1 MEIAASLH
9 TWRLRAGLTQE
20 ELAERSGV
28 SVRTISGLEAGQR
41 TNPRPA
47 SLRLLADALGLSDAE
62 RAALTA
68 SARGLR
74 GTAGAGSA
82 VRAGTD
88 TRASASASTR
98 TEPGTG
104 AGSGARVAAAPRIAA
119 NSLPYAL
126 ADFVGRESAL
136 AVLSQAT
143 EYQDHVTIAAIDGMA
158 GVGKTAFVVQ
168 ASHLLAPRFEDGCIF
183 LDLHGFTPGRQP
195 TETGEALGRLL
206 TTVGLSPDELPS
218 GEAARADLWRA
229 TVADRRMLLVLDNAP
244 SAAAVLPLI
253 AAGPGS
259 LVLTTSRRRL
269 LIDGAI
275 VISLGI
281 LDAHEA
287 LALFSRGAGET
298 RAAAEP
304 GAAMEVV
311 HQLGRLPLALRI
323 AAARLAHRPAWTIAD
338 LAARLAA
345 QERPLAEL
353 SVGDR
358 DVATAF
364 GVSYEQLGADERR
377 VFTLLGLHPGHDF
390 DAYAIAALSGLRLP
404 DAELIAESLV
414 DEHMVLAIGPGR
426 YSLHDL
432 LRAHAQALA
441 AALPEATRAAAA
453 AALAHHHRYTAARA
467 VNLIWPDTASR
478 RPTVPAAASPEV
490 PLPDA
495 DAARAWLDA
504 EQWNLITM
512 AVEGGVPGHAG
523 VLSVILGRHLDFS
536 GRNGDAI
543 ALHQAAADDARARGD
558 HTALASAL
566 SLLGI
571 THAQLGANLQA
582 ADYLQQSRET
592 AKSAG
597 DAGAQM
603 RATVNLAVVYEY
615 LGRYTDALAEAQHG
629 LELARQLGDP
639 AIIGASLNNVGTML
653 ERLGRPAE
661 AVGFHEEALNLAA
674 EHGLASTQAR
684 ALHYLGRG
692 LDKLGRPK
700 AALRHHCRALRIYR
714 RLQDPRSQAD
724 ALSDIGLALAH
735 LGRGEQ
741 AIRAQRKALDLAIEA
756 DAPGVQAKILN
767 ELGDAYCALASAIES
782 ASADAIDAYRRAR
795 ALAVQVADTAQKD
808 RADAALRALGYEDS
822 ENEEEPDSLE
832 RSTA

>member
-1 MEIAASLH
+1 MRVEIAASLH

-28 SVRTISGLEAGQR
+28 SARTISGLEAGQR
-41 TNPRPA
+41 TNPRAA

-62 RAALTA
+62 RATLTA
-68 SARGLR
+68 SVRGLR
-74 GTAGAGSA
+74 DTAGTGGA
-82 VRAGTD
+82 VRAD
-88 TRASASASTR
+88 L
-98 TEPGTG
+98 G
-104 AGSGARVAAAPRIAA
+104 AGASAAPRAAA

-126 ADFVGRESAL
+126 ADFVGRDGAL
-136 AVLSQAT
+136 TVLSQAT
-143 EYQDHVTIAAIDGMA
+143 DDQDHVTIAAIDGMA
-158 GVGKTAFVVQ
+158 GVGKTAFVVH

-195 TETGEALGRLL
+195 ADTGEALGRLL
-206 TTVGLSPDELPS
+206 ATVGLSPDELPS

-229 TVADRRMLLVLDNAP
+229 TVAERRMLLVLDNAP
-244 SAAAVLPLI
+244 STAAVLPLI
-253 AAGPGS
+253 AGGPGS

-287 LALFSRGAGET
+287 LALFSRGAGEA

-364 GVSYEQLGADERR
+364 GVSYEQLGADEQR

-390 DAYAIAALSGLRLP
+390 DAYAIAALAGRGLS

-414 DEHMVLAIGPGR
+414 DEHMVLAVGPGR

-441 AALPEATRAAAA
+441 AALPEPTRAAAA

-478 RPTVPAAASPEV
+478 RPTVAAAASPEV

-512 AVEGGVPGHAG
+512 AVDGGVPATPAFFPSSSAG
-523 VLSVILGRHLDFS
+523 TWTS
-536 GRNGDAI
+536 
-543 ALHQAAADDARARGD
+543 AAA
-558 HTALASAL
+558 TAMPSRCTRPRRMTRVPEATTPRSPPRSVCLASRMR
-566 SLLGI
+566 S
-571 THAQLGANLQA
+571 
-582 ADYLQQSRET
+582 
-592 AKSAG
+592 SAPICRPPTTFSSP
-597 DAGAQM
+597 ARRR
-603 RATVNLAVVYEY
+603 RAP
-615 LGRYTDALAEAQHG
+615 GMPPR
-629 LELARQLGDP
+629 RC
-639 AIIGASLNNVGTML
+639 
-653 ERLGRPAE
+653 GRP
-661 AVGFHEEALNLAA
+661 
-674 EHGLASTQAR
+674 
-684 ALHYLGRG
+684 
-692 LDKLGRPK
+692 
-700 AALRHHCRALRIYR
+700 
-714 RLQDPRSQAD
+714 
-724 ALSDIGLALAH
+724 
-735 LGRGEQ
+735 
-741 AIRAQRKALDLAIEA
+741 
-756 DAPGVQAKILN
+756 
-767 ELGDAYCALASAIES
+767 
-782 ASADAIDAYRRAR
+782 
-795 ALAVQVADTAQKD
+795 
-808 RADAALRALGYEDS
+808 
-822 ENEEEPDSLE
+822 
-832 RSTA
+832 